1 MNENYFLQVIKT
13 EIKKQVL
20 MRYFV
25 DLFNFG
31 G

>member
-13 EIKKQVL
+13 EIKKQVP